1 MSFATTGMDPE
12 MIILS
17 EVSQTGK
24 HCMILLTYEI
34 LKKIIQM
41 KFLQNR
47 NRPTDIENKLMV
59 TEGKRWGRDKL
70 GVRD

>member
-59 TEGKRWGRDKL
+59 TEGKR
-70 GVRD
+70 

>member
-24 HCMILLTYEI
+24 HCMTLLTYEI
-34 LKKIIQM
+34 LKK
-41 KFLQNR
+41 
-47 NRPTDIENKLMV
+47 
-59 TEGKRWGRDKL
+59 
-70 GVRD
+70 